1 MEKKGLNDAITTVLF
16 IVLVLISIAMI
27 WYFVR
32 PLIYSASHLSASG
45 DCIELQIEPISCS
58 YILRQSLPN
67 SGMLSSFGTP
77 NSPSPGAGDL
87 YYVEAKRGAGS
98 GPIAGMRYVFEDS
111 KGKLYT
117 FDWNGSDAYP
127 PRVSPLPEPLDVV
140 SNLFVDPSAFV
151 PVRVSVAPLLADR
164 KTYCQPSGGFV
175 QCAPAIE
182 YEVSVDLDNGDG
194 IGRCDGGVDINDLL
208 YFLIAHDQQLP
219 AADIAPQPI
228 TDGVVNLDDLFSFL
242 IGFQSGRGGE
252 CPF

>member
-32 PLIYSASHLSASG
+32 PLVYSASHLSASG
-45 DCIELQIEPISCS
+45 DCIELQIEPTSCG
-58 YILRQSLPN
+58 YILRQDLPN
-67 SGMLSSFGTP
+67 PGSLGNFITP
-77 NSPSPGAGDL
+77 NSPNAGNL
-87 YYVEAKRGAGS
+87 YYVEVKRGSGS

-111 KGKLYT
+111 KGKLYSY
-117 FDWNGSDAYP
+117 DWNGSDAYP
-127 PRVSPLPEPLDVV
+127 PRVSALPEPLDVA
-140 SNLFVDPSAFV
+140 SNLFVESQTFV
-151 PVRVSVAPLLADR
+151 PVKVSVAPLLMDK

-182 YEVSVDLDNGDG
+182 YEVAVDLDDGEG

-208 YFLIAHDQQLP
+208 YFLRAFDENSLS
-219 AADIAPQPI
+219 ADIVPQPI
-228 TDGVVNLDDLFSFL
+228 TDGVVTIDDLYSFL
-242 IGFQSGRGGE
+242 LGFEAGRGGE